1 MLSLPSMYPP
11 LLPAVCV
18 CRSTITGCQA
28 PSLAQ
33 LLRYLL
39 HLYQQYSSAAA
50 NGGGGGSSRGIS
62 RASQQQLQQQAQ
74 ALAASRGG
82 KIAQGLLLE
91 GRDEGPLPPDVSGQ
105 QPQSTDVQV
114 WCVLGGA
121 GGGGGMTV
129 AAGLGGGARCFWWV

>member
-1 MLSLPSMYPP
+1 
-11 LLPAVCV
+11 VDN
-18 CRSTITGCQA
+18 TNTTGCQA

-50 NGGGGGSSRGIS
+50 NGGGGGGSSRGVS

-82 KIAQGLLLE
+82 KVLQGLLVE

-105 QPQSTDVQV
+105 QMRATDVQV
-114 WCVLGGA
+114 RRVVGVRGHDSHCWLGCS
-121 GGGGGMTV
+121 GGG
-129 AAGLGGGARCFWWV
+129 W